1 MAEREQEPQW
11 WEDGREWTSEQSEQ
25 HTWWD
30 SKSWGSWEWDQRWT
44 STWSWEGEEKDAED
58 VQVPKPSTDSI
69 VTSSSCASPTSQ
81 KLIFVLGMPKT
92 GTTSLHEAFVRAGLN
107 SVHWALDQGKNLS
120 KDKQLRLWG
129 AGSECRLVGRLIDQA
144 VSEGKEPLAYL
155 PQVEALAEMN
165 GMFWKDKAQTTV
177 QAYFPQ
183 MDHLERLLEA
193 YPNAYFILNVRNLD
207 DWVKSVDQHNDLRKR
222 FVCADLPGLP
232 AQKGATDKELVEWVE
247 AHQKRVLALLP
258 SLNANL
264 LHFDIDLHGSRELS
278 QFLQCPITWPHC
290 NRTARR

>member
-1 MAEREQEPQW
+1 MAEREQ
-11 WEDGREWTSEQSEQ
+11 EDGREWTSESWER
-25 HTWWD
+25 TWWD
-30 SKSWGSWEWDQRWT
+30 SKSWGWEWDQRW
-44 STWSWEGEEKDAED
+44 SERTWSWREETEADDA
-58 VQVPKPSTDSI
+58 QVPKLSPSSI
-69 VTSSSCASPTSQ
+69 ISSASSTSQ
-81 KLIFVLGMPKT
+81 KLIFVLGMPKA
-92 GTTSLHEAFVRAGLN
+92 GTTSLHEAFLRAGLS

-129 AGSECRLVGRLIDQA
+129 DGSESRLVGRLIEQA

-165 GMFWKDKAQTTV
+165 GMFWKDKAKTTV

-183 MDHLERLLEA
+183 MEHLERLLEA

-207 DWVKSVDQHNDLRKR
+207 DWVRSVNQHNDLRKR

-232 AQKGATDKELVEWVE
+232 PQKGAKDEELVEWVK
-247 AHQKRVLALLP
+247 AHQKRVLTLLP
-258 SLNANL
+258 SRKANL
-264 LHFDIDLHGSRELS
+264 LHFNIDLHGSDELS